1 MKDRNICDRELYGK
15 FVASISKQHD
25 YILPTGKWSF
35 EVTRANGDIEEQRYV
50 ENTLAST
57 GLDHL
62 AACGVVN
69 GNSAFLYLAI
79 GTQTAASSLG
89 SVQGGMGEVDRKIA
103 SLQASSNE
111 VMILVATWAGNADS
125 LTSVDLR
132 TGSAVN
138 HANSGSGVHLNYVNS
153 VATILAD
160 SDFLKVQMEV
170 QVGSHNI

>member
-1 MKDRNICDRELYGK
+1 MKK
-15 FVASISKQHD
+15 QSISDRDLYKKFIATQALQQD
-25 YILPTGKWSF
+25 GIKLVGKWQF
-35 EVTRANGDIEEQRYV
+35 EITRANGQVEKHYV

-79 GTQTAASSLG
+79 GTQTAESSLG

-111 VMILVATWAGNADS
+111 VMILVATWAGDADS
-125 LTSVDLR
+125 LTSLDLR
-132 TGSAVN
+132 TASAVN
-138 HANSGSGVHLNYVNS
+138 HATSGSGVHLNYVNS